1 MTTIKLY
8 LIHLSHT
15 TMLYYFHSMYIV
27 VLLSVYPYPDRINT
41 YTQHCANLQNY
52 FSQLQDN
59 LPGIPMVANGK
70 PAASWQAWQDIT
82 SYSNDYIFIYSN
94 SYCLY
99 FYIYMCVEHYLL
111 EI

>member
-8 LIHLSHT
+8 LIHLSTRDHIT
-15 TMLYYFHSMYIV
+15 TMPYYFHSITSSYH
-27 VLLSVYPYPDRINT
+27 LLSVYPYPDRINT

-70 PAASWQAWQDIT
+70 PASLARRKI
-82 SYSNDYIFIYSN
+82 YNNIIF
-94 SYCLY
+94 
-99 FYIYMCVEHYLL
+99 E
-111 EI
+111 